1 MLLGAFAAEIHFD
14 EKWRSVLV
22 GLKLADFFKTIGWAL
37 YGR

>member
-1 MLLGAFAAEIHFD
+1 MGAFAAEIHFD